1 MFVGGLVTDSCFNG
15 FHIISDFFSYF
26 LVCDAGFLYICFLV
40 YMCVFLYCYI
50 LIFRYLYI
58 GVCVLYMVI
67 RFQCVVDTIDAM
79 LRCSYPFE
87 VRSSGTDVR
96 VS

>member
-1 MFVGGLVTDSCFNG
+1 MVL
-15 FHIISDFFSYF
+15 
-26 LVCDAGFLYICFLV
+26 LYL
-40 YMCVFLYCYI
+40 YI